1 MTESTYALRVGA
13 SLRERRRLLGLTQ
26 AEVAELAGTT
36 QRSVSLADS
45 SWRRG
50 TCATSPASPGSP
62 CTTRGGGRGDVEQRV
77 TAAALRPVPCSDG
90 WERREPMD
98 GSVE

>member
-36 QRSVSLADS
+36 QRSVSLAESGKAAGLALYGAIADVIGLELAVHD
-45 SWRRG
+45 RDG
-50 TCATSPASPGSP
+50 ATS
-62 CTTRGGGRGDVEQRV
+62 
-77 TAAALRPVPCSDG
+77 
-90 WERREPMD
+90 
-98 GSVE
+98 

>member
-36 QRSVSLADS
+36 QRSVSLAESGKASGLALYGAIADVVGLELVA
-45 SWRRG
+45 RG
-50 TCATSPASPGSP
+50 
-62 CTTRGGGRGDVEQRV
+62 R
-77 TAAALRPVPCSDG
+77 DG
-90 WERREPMD
+90 APT
-98 GSVE
+98 